1 MKHLL
6 KKALVLTAIA
16 GLFAALLYGCTE
28 APKEKTALSFH
39 SFDGDGP
46 EYSVEIGDA
55 SVLSCQAERHYAK
68 ANHEELNGAG
78 YDVVF
83 AFGRLKEGKT
93 TVTVTC
99 TLHGTEEDK
108 TVYDATVD
116 GGLKVTLEKREDIR
130 YEEETT

>member
-1 MKHLL
+1 MKKLW
-6 KKALVLTAIA
+6 KKALSLAMA
-16 GLFAALLYGCTE
+16 GLFSAVLYGCND
-28 APKEKTALSFH
+28 APKEKTTLSFH
-39 SFDGDGP
+39 SFDGGGP
-46 EYSVEIGDA
+46 EYSVEIADT
-55 SVLSCQAERHYAK
+55 SVLSCQSERRYAK

-83 AFGRLKEGKT
+83 SFDGQKEGKT

-99 TLHGTEEDK
+99 NMRGKEEDK

-116 GGLKVTLEKREDIR
+116 GNLKVTLEQREELR

>member
-16 GLFAALLYGCTE
+16 GLFAAVLYGCTE
-28 APKEKTALSFH
+28 APKEKTTLSFH
-39 SFDGDGP
+39 SFDGGGS
-46 EYSVEIGDA
+46 EYSVEIGDT
-55 SVLSCQAERHYAK
+55 SVLCCQSERHYAK
-68 ANHEELNGAG
+68 ADHEKLDGAG

-83 AFGRLKEGKT
+83 AFDGLKEGKT

-99 TLHGTEEDK
+99 TLRGTEEDK

-116 GGLKVTLEKREDIR
+116 GGLKVTLEQREDIR
-130 YEEETT
+130 YEEEPT